1 MRLWGH
7 YTPIVY
13 IAIFK
18 VWELIRHANSQAPP
32 PAAESE
38 TGGGP
43 PICVLTGGFDT
54 HSSL

>member
-38 TGGGP
+38 TGWGP

-54 HSSL
+54 HSNL